1 MLNIQKT
8 HTTPYHPRGDGLV
21 ERFNR
26 TLLNM
31 LATCTKDH
39 PLDWEHHIRPVCM
52 AYNSSVQSS
61 TGYTPFYL
69 TFGRQARL
77 PVDVMYRPI
86 EQPLQSY
93 KEYVKLLQH
102 RLQRAF
108 DLVKQHV
115 TTEHLR
121 QKEFYDQKI
130 FGKLY
135 KMGDLIWL
143 HSPVTKR
150 DSCHKLHHP

>member
-1 MLNIQKT
+1 MITELCKLLNI
-8 HTTPYHPRGDGLV
+8 HIARTTPYHPRGDGLV
-21 ERFNR
+21 ERFNW

-31 LATCTKDH
+31 LATCTKYH
-39 PLDWEHHIRPVCM
+39 PLDWEHQYM

-69 TFGRQARL
+69 MFGHQARL

-93 KEYVKLLQH
+93 GEYAKLLQH

-108 DLVKQHV
+108 DLVKQHI
-115 TTEHLR
+115 TKEHLR

-130 FGKLY
+130 YGKLY
-135 KMGDLIWL
+135 TMGGLVWL
-143 HSPVTKR
+143 HSPVPK
-150 DSCHKLHHP
+150 

>member
-1 MLNIQKT
+1 MVMEVLTIGYAT
-8 HTTPYHPRGDGLV
+8 LRVCLLLMDGQV
-21 ERFNR
+21 KRFNR

-39 PLDWEHHIRPVCM
+39 SLDWEHHIQPVCM
-52 AYNSSVQSS
+52 AYNSSIQSS
-61 TGYTPFYL
+61 TSYTPFYL
-69 TFGRQARL
+69 MFGRQARL

-93 KEYVKLLQH
+93 GEYAKLLQH

-115 TTEHLR
+115 TTEYLR

-130 FGKLY
+130 FGKPY
-135 KMGDLIWL
+135 KMGDLVWL
-143 HSPVTKR
+143 HSPDPK
-150 DSCHKLHHP
+150 

>member
-1 MLNIQKT
+1 
-8 HTTPYHPRGDGLV
+8 
-21 ERFNR
+21 
-26 TLLNM
+26 M

-39 PLDWEHHIRPVCM
+39 PLDWKHHIRPVCM

-61 TGYTPFYL
+61 TDYTPFYL
-69 TFGRQARL
+69 TFGRQAHL

-130 FGKLY
+130 FGKPY
-135 KMGDLIWL
+135 EMGDLI
-143 HSPVTKR
+143 
-150 DSCHKLHHP
+150 